1 MKRISICTIALSVL
15 VSQPVMAESLE
26 QAISATLATNPL
38 VRSSYN
44 EYMSFVKSYDSS
56 RGAYL
61 PSVDLEAGIGYERIR
76 ADQSGDSD
84 LTRKDAAIR
93 LTQLL
98 WDGSATIND
107 IDRTAAEAN
116 SMRYQ
121 LFADAENIALEV
133 SKLYLD
139 ALSAEEV
146 LLLSESNLKVH
157 RKIYSDIL
165 KRTQSGIGST
175 ADLSQ
180 VEARLAKAHSNL
192 LAAQNNLYD
201 SHVSYRRIV
210 GSMPIGLVKPHVD
223 ENKIPLSVELAFE
236 DAKKNHPVLKIAQA
250 DVDAAQ
256 YQYKQ
261 SQSVNLPTFTIE
273 AAHSWEQ
280 DAGGVEGDV
289 NETSAMLRMRYN
301 LYNGGKDSDNIERTA
316 YQLSKS
322 KDFRDRA
329 FRQVEEG
336 LRLSWNALDLTLQQR
351 EFLIDHVDAASNTVI
366 AYEKQYKIGK
376 RTLLDLLNTENEL
389 FEARKEYVTAQYAEL
404 YAKFRVLNASGVLL
418 PSLLVDTPEA
428 WNNEVN

>member
-1 MKRISICTIALSVL
+1 MALGLL
-15 VSQPVMAESLE
+15 VIKPVMAESLE
-26 QAISATLATNPL
+26 QAISATLATNPQ

-44 EYMSFVKSYDSS
+44 EYMSFVKTFDAS

-76 ADQSGDSD
+76 EDGSEGTD

-98 WDGSATIND
+98 WDGSSTLND

-116 SMRYQ
+116 SMRFQ

-139 ALSAEEV
+139 AIRAEEV
-146 LLLSESNLKVH
+146 LQLSESNLKIH
-157 RKIYSDIL
+157 RKIYADIL
-165 KRTQSGIGST
+165 RRTQSGIGST

-201 SHVSYRRIV
+201 SHVSYQRIV
-210 GSMPIGLVKPHVD
+210 GSAPLHLVKPHVD
-223 ENKIPLSVELAFE
+223 ENQMPLSVELAL
-236 DAKKNHPVLKIAQA
+236 DSAKQNHPVLKIAQA

-261 SQSVNLPTFTIE
+261 AQGVNLPTFTIE

-280 DAGGVEGDV
+280 DAGGFKGDV
-289 NETSAMLRMRYN
+289 DETSAMLRMRYN
-301 LYNGGKDSDNIERTA
+301 LYNGGSDSDNIERSA

-322 KDFRDRA
+322 KDFRERA
-329 FRQVEEG
+329 YRQVEEG

-404 YAKFRVLNASGVLL
+404 YAKFRVLNASGSLL
-418 PSLLVDTPEA
+418 PSLLVDTPEE